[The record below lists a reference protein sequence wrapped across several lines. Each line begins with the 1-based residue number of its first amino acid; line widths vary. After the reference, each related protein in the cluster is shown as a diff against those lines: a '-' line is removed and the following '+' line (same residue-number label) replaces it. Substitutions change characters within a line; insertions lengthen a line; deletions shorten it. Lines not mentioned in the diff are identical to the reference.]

1 MSFREVNLP
10 PGVFTSTGRRAKS
23 MSVGRQ
29 RFGGR
34 AGGMGPM
41 TTTYGTLD
49 GKVALVT
56 GGSRGIGAA
65 TALRLA
71 REGADVAVTYVNG
84 KDAASDVVR
93 RIEALGRR
101 AVALRADSGDVAEAA
116 GVVGLAAQALGG
128 RLDVL
133 VNNAGVGLL
142 GPIET
147 LSDADVDQVLAV
159 NVRGVFLA
167 SRAAAACMRDGG
179 RIITV
184 GSCMTQRVPGP
195 GGTLY
200 AMSKSALV
208 GLTKA
213 LARELGGRGI
223 TAHIVHPGPVD
234 TEMNPAD
241 GVYAEG
247 QATMTA
253 LGRFGTVEEV
263 AGAVVYLAGAEYVTG
278 AEFSVD
284 GGHAA

>member
-1 MSFREVNLP
+1 MTESNGDLND
-10 PGVFTSTGRRAKS
+10 
-23 MSVGRQ
+23 
-29 RFGGR
+29 GGPSN
-34 AGGMGPM
+34 GGGLSRGDRP
-41 TTTYGTLD
+41 LD

-65 TALRLA
+65 TAVRLA
-71 REGADVAVTYVNG
+71 RDGADVAVTYMRG
-84 KDAASDVVR
+84 KEGAEEVVR
-93 RIEALGRR
+93 AVEALGRR
-101 AVALRADSGDVAEAA
+101 GVALRADSGDPEEAA
-116 GVVGLAAQALGG
+116 GAVRLAAEALGG

-133 VNNAGVGLL
+133 VNNVGVGVL
-142 GPIET
+142 GPLES
-147 LSDADVDQVLAV
+147 LPLADVDRVLAV

-167 SRAAAACMRDGG
+167 SQAAAARMGRGG

-184 GSCMTQRVPGP
+184 GTCMTQRVPGP

-223 TAHIVHPGPVD
+223 TANVVHPGPTD
-234 TEMNPAD
+234 TDMNPAA
-241 GVYAEG
+241 GPYAAG
-247 QATMTA
+247 QAGMTA
-253 LGRFGTVEEV
+253 LGRFGTAAEV
-263 AGAVVYLAGAEYVTG
+263 ASMVVYLAGAEYVTG